1 MKANRLDPLTF
12 IALHTS
18 ANDDKIEVKGHS
30 DKTNTHDIFIL
41 LAASNAKD
49 NFTFRTAFPVHGEN
63 TTSQQWIN

>member
-30 DKTNTHDIFIL
+30 DKTNTHDIFVL
-41 LAASNAKD
+41 LSFEPFLPCAS
-49 NFTFRTAFPVHGEN
+49 TVRTRRVSSGLIKF
-63 TTSQQWIN
+63 